1 MLNSHIN
8 LLIELQIAEIA
19 KLQRVLNDDPHYFP
33 PTIPNECFLNLPAP
47 IAEAVNQYE
56 TLEERSIA
64 LLSTVVVAGSGL
76 NEIIIP
82 YRKKHYNT
90 NLYLVIIGPPAS
102 NKGIALHSRK
112 ILEKITERY
121 ELTYKRDY
129 AIYEAARKQNK
140 INAKSNYSAGQENL
154 QSEPS
159 GINYSNLELN
169 EIEPNPKYAILP
181 ADISAAALINL
192 ADKNDGAGLI
202 FDSEAQTLLNSFK
215 QDWGANLTSLLLKS
229 FENEPIEVAR
239 MTLTT
244 MLSIPK
250 PRLSVLLT
258 GNPEHLSGLVKSI
271 TNGMFSR
278 FGIYQTRKVNW
289 VDIKFEENSK
299 DYLEGYANLATIID
313 QINSDLE
320 TGLKVTFRLT
330 DVQIH
335 FFNKFFGKLD
345 TRLSFE
351 IDNNFASVVR
361 RMGVI
366 FWRMCAV
373 LTALR
378 NHENLN
384 SELVCADADFQ
395 NGIYIC
401 STLLKHSL
409 YSYLTTA
416 DVNQPIDEFISEL
429 PEEFSRQQALVVAKK
444 LNISDRRMDNYL
456 KDSSGP
462 NGKILKV
469 KHGEYKKKA
478 PAILQNMQYEEPTN
492 SNELSKEAD
501 VNENSAVHNLELPN
515 HMVKGSHNVENDSRG
530 DFLAEF
536 MKSTEPENTYTANEP
551 QMSKMD
557 KDVRF
562 VLSDYPFDFDEE
574 FEAAVYSI
582 FKEDLILY
590 SRYPNL
596 ILDEFIMGLQS
607 VYMLSDKGIKHIIAK
622 LIELNIL
629 SIKEDGCIAIRC

>member
-1 MLNSHIN
+1 M
-8 LLIELQIAEIA
+8 QIAEIA

-82 YRKKHYNT
+82 YRKKRYNT
-90 NLYLVIIGPPAS
+90 NFYLVIIGPPAS

-140 INAKSNYSAGQENL
+140 INAKSNYSAGQENSE
-154 QSEPS
+154 SEPS

-192 ADKNDGAGLI
+192 ADKNNGAGLI

-313 QINSDLE
+313 KINSDLE
-320 TGLKVTFRLT
+320 SGLNVTFRLS

-335 FFNKFFGKLD
+335 FFNRFFGNLD
-345 TRLSFE
+345 TRLSYE

-361 RMGVI
+361 RMGVV
-366 FWRMCAV
+366 FWRICAV
-373 LTALR
+373 LTAVR

-416 DVNQPIDEFISEL
+416 DVNQPIDEFIAEL
-429 PEEFSRQQALVVAKK
+429 PEEFNRHQALVVAKK
-444 LNISDRRMDNYL
+444 LNISDRRMDSYL

-469 KHGEYKKKA
+469 RHGEYKKKT
-478 PAILQNMQYEEPTN
+478 PAILQNVQYEELMDSSDYSVEN
-492 SNELSKEAD
+492 DDQENEALK
-501 VNENSAVHNLELPN
+501 NLELSVNADYADSQHAN
-515 HMVKGSHNVENDSRG
+515 HSWVG
-530 DFLAEF
+530 FLTEF
-536 MKSTEPENTYTANEP
+536 MKGVEADNTDAANEP
-551 QMSKMD
+551 EMSKLD
-557 KDVRF
+557 KDVKF
-562 VLSDYPFDFDEE
+562 ILSDCPFEFDEE

-582 FKEDLILY
+582 FQEDLILY

-596 ILDEFIMGLQS
+596 ILGDFCMGLQGN
-607 VYMLSDKGIKHIIAK
+607 YFLSDTEMNHIIAK
-622 LIELNIL
+622 LKELNML